1 MWFCIL
7 YCALFG
13 GRSARRAMGFVI
25 LALMFFFYCF
35 VHEAF
40 DSPTSRPVG
49 ALPHEPGALNL
60 R

>member
-1 MWFCIL
+1 MWLWIL
-7 YCALFG
+7 YSALFG
-13 GRSARRAMGFVI
+13 GRSARRAMSFVI
-25 LALMFFFYCF
+25 LALMFFFYCC

-40 DSPTSRPVG
+40 DSPRSQRIV

>member
-1 MWFCIL
+1 MWFWIV
-7 YCALFG
+7 YGALFG

-40 DSPTSRPVG
+40 DSPRSRRVV
-49 ALPHEPGALNL
+49 ALPQEPGALIL